1 MIKINDLSVTYPNAP
16 RKAVNSASLVIRKGT
31 VTGLVGE
38 SGSGKSTL
46 LMSIPKLLP
55 KGTMTSGSAEISS
68 IPSSMCSAEEANI
81 NIFDLAD
88 DHLRKIRWKKISI
101 VPQGSMNSFNP
112 TMTIFSGIYEV
123 MSVHLG
129 MKKYEAKKRIN
140 ELFESVGLD
149 PKLAFRYPHEL
160 SGGQKQRAA
169 IATALACDPDYLLAD
184 EPTTALDV
192 ITQKEVLETL
202 VTLVKQ
208 RNMGMLLV
216 THDLPLA
223 ASVSEVLA
231 VMQYG
236 EIVESGEVRKIIS
249 APTHRHTVD
258 LVNCSVNFTGQE
270 GFYVNVKEDE
280 HKVFETKGL
289 CVNYGKNEEIKAV
302 NKVSISMKKG
312 GTLSIV
318 GESGSGKTT
327 LIRSILGLVHPSEGD
342 TELFGNKINKAPDMK
357 KIELRRR
364 CGYVPQDPYGS
375 LPPTLTVL
383 QAVTEPWMIVRKG
396 AHKEGEERAKALL
409 EELKIGSE
417 LWNNRVKYSLSGG
430 QRQRVCIARALILEP
445 ELLLCDEPTAMQD
458 VSTRGEILSVLKNR
472 VEKGMSMVF
481 VTHDLHL
488 ARYASDKCVVLWRG
502 EIVESLKSAD
512 IMKNASHQYTKS
524 LIGALPE
531 IKNEN

>member
-1 MIKINDLSVTYPNAP
+1 MIKINNLSVTYPNASK
-16 RKAVNSASLVIRKGT
+16 KAVNSASLVIHKGT
-31 VTGLVGE
+31 ITGLAGE

-55 KGTMTSGSAEISS
+55 RGTVIDGTVEISLKES
-68 IPSSMCSAEEANI
+68 
-81 NIFDLAD
+81 FDTFDTLAISD
-88 DHLRKIRWKKISI
+88 DSLRKIRWKAMSI

-112 TMTIFSGIYEV
+112 TMTIFSGIHEV

-129 MKKYEAKKRIN
+129 TKKSEAKNKVK
-140 ELFESVGLD
+140 ELFDSVGLD
-149 PKLAFRYPHEL
+149 PNLAFRYPHEL

-169 IATALACDPDYLLAD
+169 IATALACDPDFLLAD

-192 ITQKEVLETL
+192 VTQREVLETL
-202 VTLVKQ
+202 ITLVRR

-216 THDLPLA
+216 THDLLLA
-223 ASVSEVLA
+223 ASVSDILT
-231 VMQYG
+231 VMHKG
-236 EIVESGEVRKIIS
+236 EIAESGESRKIVS
-249 APTHRHTVD
+249 APSHRHTAE
-258 LVNCSVNFTGQE
+258 LVNCSVNFAEQE
-270 GFYVNVKEDE
+270 GLFFANIEKNEQ
-280 HKVFETKGL
+280 KAFEAKDL
-289 CVNYGKNEEIKAV
+289 CVSFGNKNEVKAV
-302 NKVSISMKKG
+302 NKVSVSLSKG
-312 GTLSIV
+312 DTLSIV

-327 LIRSILGLVHPSEGD
+327 LIRSILGLVAPSAGKA
-342 TELFGNKINKAPDMK
+342 ELFGKRINIVPDAR

-383 QAVTEPWMIVRKG
+383 QAVTEPWMIVGRG
-396 AHKEGEERAKALL
+396 SRKEGEERAKALL
-409 EELKIGSE
+409 EELKMGSE
-417 LWNNRVKYSLSGG
+417 FWEQRVKYSLSGG
-430 QRQRVCIARALILEP
+430 QRQRVCIARALMLEP

-472 VEKGMSMVF
+472 VGKGMSMVF

-488 ARYASDKCVVLWRG
+488 ARYASEQFVVLWRG

-524 LIGALPE
+524 LIDALPHMNAE
-531 IKNEN
+531 I

>member
-1 MIKINDLSVTYPNAP
+1 MSIITINNLSITYPNACK
-16 RKAVNSASLVIRKGT
+16 KAVDSASLVINKG
-31 VTGLVGE
+31 VITGLVGE

-55 KGTMTSGSAEISS
+55 KGTVADGTIEISLKDK
-68 IPSSMCSAEEANI
+68 NI
-81 NIFDLAD
+81 NLLTLSDEL
-88 DHLRKIRWKKISI
+88 LRDVRWSKISI

-112 TMTIFSGIYEV
+112 TMSIFSSIHEV

-129 MKKYEAKKRIN
+129 MSRSESRNRIN
-140 ELFESVGLD
+140 ELLNSVGLD
-149 PKLAFRYPHEL
+149 SKLAKRYPHEL

-202 VTLVKQ
+202 VTLVRQ

-223 ASVSEVLA
+223 ASISENLV
-231 VMQYG
+231 VMQNG

-249 APTHRHTVD
+249 APSHRHTAD
-258 LVNCSVNFTGQE
+258 LVNCSISFAEQE
-270 GFYVNVKEDE
+270 GIYSNIKEDE
-280 HKVFETKGL
+280 QNIFETENMCVSFGRKGE
-289 CVNYGKNEEIKAV
+289 VKAV
-302 NKVSISMKKG
+302 NNVSLSLKKG
-312 GTLSIV
+312 NTLSIV

-327 LIRSILGLVHPSEGD
+327 LIRSILGLVPLSMGKAV
-342 TELFGNKINKAPDMK
+342 LFGSKMNFLPEVK

-383 QAVTEPWMIVRKG
+383 QAVTEPWLIVGKG
-396 AHKEGEERAKALL
+396 TQKEGEAKAKSLL
-409 EELKIGSE
+409 EELKVGSE
-417 LWNNRVKYSLSGG
+417 LWDRRVKYFLSGG
-430 QRQRVCIARALILEP
+430 QKQRVCIARALILDP

-458 VSTRGEILSVLKNR
+458 VSTRGEILSVLKRR

-488 ARYASDKCVVLWRG
+488 ARYASEQCVVLWRG
-502 EIVESLKSAD
+502 QIVECLKSAE
-512 IMKNASHQYTKS
+512 IMENASHQYTKS
-524 LIGALPE
+524 LIGALPQ
-531 IKNEN
+531 IS